1 MQKRTK
7 LIIWLYSLKQ
17 VNKLKHY
24 GLIHYVSKKMKY
36 VVMYVDQ
43 EKTSEVTEKL
53 SKLAFIREI
62 EALDDKVI
70 DDNFENTF
78 DKVNNLT
85 SEQISI
91 DEGDEN

>member
-53 SKLAFIREI
+53 SKLAFIRGI